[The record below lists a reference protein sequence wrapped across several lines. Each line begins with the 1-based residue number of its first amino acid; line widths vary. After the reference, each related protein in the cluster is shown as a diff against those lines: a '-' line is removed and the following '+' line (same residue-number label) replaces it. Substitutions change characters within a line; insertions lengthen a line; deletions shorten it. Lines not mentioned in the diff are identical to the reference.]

1 MSAKRMMW
9 EWRVKLNIP
18 DYLTQDQEDALLD
31 AITEHI
37 EADQIRRF
45 VEDKLG
51 SFIVE
56 VEVLE

>member
-51 SFIVE
+51 SFVVE

>member
-31 AITEHI
+31 VITEHI

-51 SFIVE
+51 SFVVE